1 MPVAQPLSHQDAFAR
16 HGFLEGYPLWNPAPV
31 LLPRRRQ
38 TDGLKIGDVGVI
50 DRDGC
55 FNALFN
61 ICNPCDLALERE
73 HGFPSDFTRIK
84 KPSIVD
90 YNSFPPGHVFSSPK
104 TSWFPKLVESR
115 YRTYES
121 NVDVR

>member
-1 MPVAQPLSHQDAFAR
+1 MPFAQPLSHQDAFAR

-38 TDGLKIGDVGVI
+38 TDGLRIGDVGVI

-61 ICNPCDLALERE
+61 ICSPRDLALERA
-73 HGFPSDFTRIK
+73 HGFPSGFTRIK
-84 KPSIVD
+84 KPIIMN
-90 YNSFPPGHVFSSPK
+90 YNSIPHGHVFSSPE
-104 TSWFPKLVESR
+104 TSWFPRSVEAP
-115 YRTYES
+115 YWADEGTV
-121 NVDVR
+121 NVR